1 MSSSFNL
8 VDREF
13 NLPEKRRPRRL
24 KSPEKR
30 RPHRLKPPEKRHN
43 QFPFIIR
50 ENKYRKQ
57 LK

>member
-13 NLPEKRRPRRL
+13 NLPEKRRPR
-24 KSPEKR
+24 
-30 RPHRLKPPEKRHN
+30 RLKPPEKRHN